1 MKIKTE
7 QISFP
12 FLNDK
17 QIHLSIKRLDK
28 THKYISGNKWFKLK
42 YNLLE
47 AKRQKARTIL
57 TFGGAFSNHIA
68 ATAFLG
74 KEEGFNTIGIIRGEE
89 YNPLNPTLSFAKKQ
103 GMKLKYLNR
112 YNYKLKNTDNYLDK
126 LKNEFENIY
135 LIPEGG
141 TNKLAIKGTAE
152 IINDNDQHDYVCCAV
167 GTGGT
172 IAGIINS
179 SHENQKILGFPII
192 NGHNILQKEIE
203 KFTNKN
209 CWKLIN
215 KYHCGG
221 YAKLSDKLINTINT
235 FYKMFQIPL
244 DGIYTGK
251 MVLGVLDLIKKDY
264 FPKGSTILLI
274 HTGGIQGNIGLNK
287 RFGLKL
293 PTS

>member
-17 QIHLSIKRLDK
+17 EIRIFIKRLDK

-42 YNLLE
+42 YNFLE
-47 AKRQKARTIL
+47 AKKKKIRTII

-74 KEEGFNTIGIIRGEE
+74 KKEGFNTIGIIRGEE
-89 YNPLNPTLSFAKKQ
+89 HNPLNPTLTFAKKQ
-103 GMKLKYLNR
+103 GMKLRYLSR
-112 YNYKLKNTDNYLDK
+112 DAYRLKNTDNYLDQ
-126 LKNEFENIY
+126 LKNEFDNIY

-152 IINDNDQHDYVCCAV
+152 IINDNDQQDYVCCAV

-179 SHENQKILGFPII
+179 AHENQKILGFPVIKG
-192 NGHNILQKEIE
+192 NNLLKKEIE
-203 KFTNKN
+203 KWTNN
-209 CWKLIN
+209 NSWKLIKN
-215 KYHCGG
+215 CHCGG
-221 YAKLSDKLINTINT
+221 YAKLSDKLITTINT
-235 FYKMFQIPL
+235 FHEMFQIPL

-251 MVLGVLDLIKKDY
+251 MILGVLDLIKQNY
-264 FPKGSTILLI
+264 FPKGSSILLI
-274 HTGGIQGNIGLNK
+274 HTGGIQGNIGLNQ

>member
-17 QIHLSIKRLDK
+17 EIRIFIKRLDK

-42 YNLLE
+42 YNFLE
-47 AKRQKARTIL
+47 AKKKKIRTII

-74 KEEGFNTIGIIRGEE
+74 KKEGFNTIGIIRGEE
-89 YNPLNPTLSFAKKQ
+89 HNPLNPTLTFAKKQ
-103 GMKLKYLNR
+103 GMILRYLSR
-112 YNYKLKNTDNYLDK
+112 DAYRLKNTDNYLDQ
-126 LKNEFENIY
+126 LKNEFDNIY

-141 TNKLAIKGTAE
+141 TNNLAIKGTSE
-152 IINDNDQHDYVCCAV
+152 IINDNDQQDYVCCAV

-179 SHENQKILGFPII
+179 AHENQKILGFPVIKG
-192 NGHNILQKEIE
+192 NNLLQKEIE
-203 KFTNKN
+203 KWTNN
-209 CWKLIN
+209 NSWKLIKN
-215 KYHCGG
+215 CHCGG
-221 YAKLSDKLINTINT
+221 YAKLSDKLITTINT
-235 FYKMFQIPL
+235 FHEMFQIPL

-251 MVLGVLDLIKKDY
+251 MILGVLDLIKQNY
-264 FPKGSTILLI
+264 FPKGSSILLI
-274 HTGGIQGNIGLNK
+274 HTGGIQGNIGLNQ

>member
-17 QIHLSIKRLDK
+17 EIRIFIKRLDK

-42 YNLLE
+42 YNFLE
-47 AKRQKARTIL
+47 AKKKKIRTII

-74 KEEGFNTIGIIRGEE
+74 KKEGYNTIGIIRGEE
-89 YNPLNPTLSFAKKQ
+89 HNPLNPTLTFAKKQ
-103 GMKLKYLNR
+103 GMILRYLSR
-112 YNYKLKNTDNYLDK
+112 DAYRLKNTDNYLDQ
-126 LKNEFENIY
+126 LKNEFDNIY

-141 TNKLAIKGTAE
+141 TNNLAIKGTSE
-152 IINDNDQHDYVCCAV
+152 IINDNDQQDYVCCAV

-179 SHENQKILGFPII
+179 AHENQKILGFPVIKG
-192 NGHNILQKEIE
+192 NNLLKKEIE
-203 KFTNKN
+203 KWTNN
-209 CWKLIN
+209 NSWKLIKN
-215 KYHCGG
+215 CHCGG
-221 YAKLSDKLINTINT
+221 YAKLSDKLITTINT
-235 FYKMFQIPL
+235 FHEMFQIPL

-251 MVLGVLDLIKKDY
+251 MILGVLDLIKQNY
-264 FPKGSTILLI
+264 FPKGSSILLI
-274 HTGGIQGNIGLNK
+274 HTGGIQGNIGLNQ

>member
-17 QIHLSIKRLDK
+17 EIRIFIKRLDK

-42 YNLLE
+42 YNFLE
-47 AKRQKARTIL
+47 AKKKKIRTII

-74 KEEGFNTIGIIRGEE
+74 KKEGFNTIGIIRGEE
-89 YNPLNPTLSFAKKQ
+89 HNPLNPTLTFAKKQ
-103 GMKLKYLNR
+103 GMKLRYLSR
-112 YNYKLKNTDNYLDK
+112 DAYRLKNTDNYLDQ
-126 LKNEFENIY
+126 LKNEFDNIY

-141 TNKLAIKGTAE
+141 TNNLAIKGTSE
-152 IINDNDQHDYVCCAV
+152 IINDNDQQDYVCCAV

-179 SHENQKILGFPII
+179 AHENQKILGFPVIKG
-192 NGHNILQKEIE
+192 NNLLQKEIE
-203 KFTNKN
+203 KWTNN
-209 CWKLIN
+209 NSWKLIKN
-215 KYHCGG
+215 CHCGG
-221 YAKLSDKLINTINT
+221 YAKLSDKLITTINT
-235 FYKMFQIPL
+235 FHEMFQIPL

-251 MVLGVLDLIKKDY
+251 MILGVLDLIKQNY
-264 FPKGSTILLI
+264 FPKGSSILLI
-274 HTGGIQGNIGLNK
+274 HTGGIQGNIGLNQ

>member
-7 QISFP
+7 QISLP
-12 FLNDK
+12 LLNDK
-17 QIHLSIKRLDK
+17 QVRVFIKRLDK
-28 THKYISGNKWFKLK
+28 THKYISGNKWYKLK
-42 YNLLE
+42 YNFLE
-47 AKRQKARTIL
+47 AKRKEARTIL

-68 ATAFLG
+68 ATAFLA

-89 YNPLNPTLSFAKKQ
+89 HNPLNPTLSFAKKQ
-103 GMKLKYLNR
+103 GMKLRYLNR
-112 YNYKLKNTDNYLDK
+112 DAYRLKNTNNYLNQ
-126 LKNEFENIY
+126 LKKEFDNIY

-152 IINDNDQHDYVCCAV
+152 IINDNDQQDYVCCAV

-172 IAGIINS
+172 ISGIINS
-179 SHENQKILGFPII
+179 AHENQKILGFPII
-192 NGHNILQKEIE
+192 KGKNILQKEIE
-203 KFTNKN
+203 KWTNKN

-215 KYHCGG
+215 NYHCGG
-221 YAKLSDKLINTINT
+221 YAKLSDKLITTING
-235 FYKMFQIPL
+235 FYEVFQIPL